1 MNIGCEKPAK
11 KNCEM
16 GGILVKRIKR
26 LVCFLLAVVWVIN
39 PLTLAYS
46 QQASSQKFV
55 YIKPQFEN
63 VLFWENAW
71 ISYLQGGKWG
81 ILSSS
86 GNVLLKPQFD
96 KIEPI
101 VYDGPS
107 IMGIKDKFYKDIFIV
122 WQNGKAGFLDKN
134 AKILVK
140 PELYSFEVLNPW
152 LDVYVCKK
160 DSKYGF
166 LNLDKKAYV
175 SPQFD
180 KMYFVVVFFYNSN
193 AKYPNPHVKCTLPNE
208 NSNEYCLYAL
218 DLKDG
223 TWPNS
228 YLEYILV
235 SKDGKCGAVDTSG
248 NIFVDLNYSSFE
260 EVLADSKFAE
270 ALQAVL
276 NKSNSAT
283 SSNKQNVTTS
293 VSDYISYEK
302 IGNNYVLIF
311 NKRTSRGFEQTRS
324 KETYEDVKF
333 LGMNNLIAVC
343 KNKKWGILD
352 INRKY
357 AVKPQF
363 DDIKEFSEGLCAFKQ
378 NGKWGFMDK
387 SFKVTIKP
395 QFDKAENFSEGY
407 AAVKKSGSW
416 GYINSSGKLVIK
428 PQYTSAGAFF
438 AQMAAV
444 ATKDYIGLIDTKGS
458 FVVKFSAKNSQYSF
472 VDSETYRFRYT
483 PDSVVNSG
491 AYELY
496 KYTFNFPKFGY
507 VVIDK
512 KSKKVGLVLRGQGK

>member
-1 MNIGCEKPAK
+1 MK
-11 KNCEM
+11 K
-16 GGILVKRIKR
+16 IKM
-26 LVCFLLAVVWVIN
+26 LVCFLLAVVWIIN
-39 PLTLAYS
+39 PLTFAYS

-63 VLFWENAW
+63 VMFWPNGW

-86 GNVLLKPQFD
+86 GNVLLNPQFD

-101 VYDGPS
+101 VYDGPA
-107 IMGIKDKFYKDIFIV
+107 IMGIEDKFYKDIFIV
-122 WQNGKAGFLDKN
+122 WQNGKVGFLDNN

-140 PELYSFEVLNPW
+140 PELDSFEVLNPW

-180 KMYFVVVFFYNSN
+180 KMYFVVVFSYNSN

-208 NSNEYCLYAL
+208 SSNEYCLYAL

-235 SKDGKCGAVDTSG
+235 SKDGKCGAVDTNG
-248 NIFVDLNYSSFE
+248 NVFVDLKYNSFE
-260 EVLADSKFAE
+260 EALSDSKFTE
-270 ALQAVL
+270 ALQDMLA
-276 NKSNSAT
+276 NESKSAPSSTKNEIEKT
-283 SSNKQNVTTS
+283 SSSYILCEIVNNKYYLVFEKYTNKGVT
-293 VSDYISYEK
+293 
-302 IGNNYVLIF
+302 
-311 NKRTSRGFEQTRS
+311 RTKS
-324 KETYEDVKF
+324 KEAYENVKYVKVNK
-333 LGMNNLIAVC
+333 LMAVC
-343 KNKKWGILD
+343 KNKKWGIVD
-352 INRKY
+352 INGNY
-357 AVKPQF
+357 VVKPQF
-363 DDIKEFSEGLCAFKQ
+363 DDIKEFSEGFIAFKQ

-387 SFKVTIKP
+387 NFKIVIKP

-407 AAVKKSGSW
+407 AAVKKSGLW

-444 ATKDYIGLIDTKGS
+444 ATNDYIGLIDTKGS

-483 PDSVVNSG
+483 PDSVINSG
-491 AYELY
+491 SYELY